1 MEPRAHHV
9 MIGLFTVIV
18 VAAGLIFALWLGKYG
33 KNTAMSSYV
42 IVFNEPVRGLAAGS
56 AVQFNGIKVGEVVD
70 LSLDPADVRHVRALI
85 SIQAAIPIKV
95 DTRARLVITG
105 ITGVSVISLSSGQTD
120 STPLVKKEGQ
130 RYPELVAV
138 PSPISQFM
146 QNGDTLL
153 ASMTELL
160 HNANLLL
167 SGDNAARVS
176 RTLENLESVTALF
189 AEKRVDLGQL
199 IASMATASQSLN
211 DTLHAVNRLV
221 TNEGQASLQSAR
233 HALASVD
240 KAATGV
246 ARLVSENQGAVS
258 AGVQGLG
265 ELGPTLQELRMTLA
279 ALRSTLLKL
288 NDNPTGYLLGS
299 ESLKEVAP

>member
-18 VAAGLIFALWLGKYG
+18 VAAGLVFALWLGKYG
-33 KNTAMSSYV
+33 KHTAMSNYV

-70 LSLDPADVRHVRALI
+70 LSLDPADIRHVRALI
-85 SIQAAIPIKV
+85 NIQSAIPVKV

-105 ITGVSVISLSSGQTD
+105 ITGVSVISLSSGPTD
-120 STPLVKKEGQ
+120 SPPLMKKEGQ

-160 HNANLLL
+160 HNANQML
-167 SGDNAARVS
+167 SGQNAARVS
-176 RTLENLESVTALF
+176 RTLDNLESVTALF
-189 AEKRVDLGQL
+189 AEKRTDLGEL
-199 IASMATASQSLN
+199 VASMATASQTLN
-211 DTLHAVNRLV
+211 ETLHTVNSLV
-221 TNEGQASLQSAR
+221 SNEGQATLRNAR
-233 HALASVD
+233 HALESVD

-246 ARLVSENQGAVS
+246 ARLVTDNQGAVS
-258 AGVQGLG
+258 SGMQGLN

-279 ALRSTLLKL
+279 TLRSTLRKL

>member
-18 VAAGLIFALWLGKYG
+18 VAAGLVFALWLGKYG
-33 KNTAMSSYV
+33 KHTAMSNYV

-70 LSLDPADVRHVRALI
+70 LSLDPADIRHVRALI
-85 SIQAAIPIKV
+85 NIQSAIPVKV

-105 ITGVSVISLSSGQTD
+105 ITGVSVISLSSGPTD
-120 STPLVKKEGQ
+120 SPALMKKEGQ

-160 HNANLLL
+160 HNANQML
-167 SGDNAARVS
+167 SGQNAARVS
-176 RTLENLESVTALF
+176 RTLDNLESVTALF
-189 AEKRVDLGQL
+189 AEKRTDLGEL
-199 IASMATASQSLN
+199 VASMATASQTLN
-211 DTLHAVNRLV
+211 ETLHTVNSLV
-221 TNEGQASLQSAR
+221 SNEGQATLRNAR
-233 HALASVD
+233 HALESVD

-246 ARLVSENQGAVS
+246 ARLVTDNQGAVS
-258 AGVQGLG
+258 SGMQGLN

-279 ALRSTLLKL
+279 TLRSTLRKL

>member
-18 VAAGLIFALWLGKYG
+18 VAAGLVFALWLGKYG
-33 KNTAMSSYV
+33 KHTAMSNYV

-70 LSLDPADVRHVRALI
+70 LSLDPADIRHVRALI
-85 SIQAAIPIKV
+85 NIQSAIPVKV

-105 ITGVSVISLSSGQTD
+105 ITGISVISLSSGPTD
-120 STPLVKKEGQ
+120 SPPLMKKEGQ

-160 HNANLLL
+160 HNANQML
-167 SGDNAARVS
+167 SGQNAARVS
-176 RTLENLESVTALF
+176 RTLDNLESVTALF
-189 AEKRVDLGQL
+189 AEKRTDLGEL
-199 IASMATASQSLN
+199 VTSMATASQTLN
-211 DTLHAVNRLV
+211 ETLHTVNSLV
-221 TNEGQASLQSAR
+221 SNEGQATLRNAR
-233 HALASVD
+233 HALESVD

-246 ARLVSENQGAVS
+246 ARLVTDNQGAVS
-258 AGVQGLG
+258 SGMQGLN

-279 ALRSTLLKL
+279 TLRSTLRKL

>member
-120 STPLVKKEGQ
+120 SPPLAKKEGQ

-160 HNANLLL
+160 HNANQLL

-211 DTLHAVNRLV
+211 DTLHSVNRLV
-221 TNEGQASLQSAR
+221 ANEGQASLQSAR

-258 AGVQGLG
+258 AGIQGFG